1 MSENDI
7 LIVKNNDGINV
18 EIKVIDV
25 LEADNGVHY
34 LYYEISGISGRFIS
48 SVEIEDDEYY
58 LSDITPEEKE
68 IVEKALL
75 ENNSADELLGGDLF
89 EV

>member
-7 LIVKNNDGINV
+7 LIVKNNDGNDI

-25 LEADNGVHY
+25 VEDDNGDHY
-34 LYYEISGISGRFIS
+34 LYYEINGISGRFIS

-58 LSDITPEEKE
+58 LHDITPEEKE
-68 IVEKALL
+68 VVEKALI
-75 ENNSADELLGGDLF
+75 ENNSNELLGGDLF
-89 EV
+89 EI